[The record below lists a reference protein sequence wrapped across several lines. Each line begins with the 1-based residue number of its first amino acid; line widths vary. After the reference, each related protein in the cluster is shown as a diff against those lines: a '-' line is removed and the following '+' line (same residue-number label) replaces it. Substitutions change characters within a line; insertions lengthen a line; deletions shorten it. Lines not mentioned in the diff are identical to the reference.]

1 MVLDRDE
8 LAARLAVADLSNPK
22 FPNDLRDRAW
32 VNGWADDVVHAADA
46 LLSRLRPAAPVAPD
60 ATDPRRTVGAVVR
73 WASGG
78 VEFIVVKAGEGE
90 DVQRELDGPLQKC
103 VFSHSS
109 DVFVRWATRAEC
121 ERHGIPFV
129 DRTPAA
135 GLPPAEAPVSEV
147 NEADEGHAAWAAH
160 REATS
165 SGGEVAVGQWLGYS
179 AGWLARARAAAP
191 TATRS
196 VDREELAKALRTAW
210 YAAPGGG
217 DPWTPVADAAIA
229 YFAARGGA

>member
-60 ATDPRRTVGAVVR
+60 ATDPRRPVGAVVR

-90 DVQRELDGPLQKC
+90 DVQRELDGPLQEC

-135 GLPPAEAPVSEV
+135 GLPPAEA
-147 NEADEGHAAWAAH
+147 
-160 REATS
+160 
-165 SGGEVAVGQWLGYS
+165 
-179 AGWLARARAAAP
+179 
-191 TATRS
+191 TRS
-196 VDREELAKALRTAW
+196 VDREGLMKAIHDAIDKWHGCSSDER
-210 YAAPGGG
+210 
-217 DPWTPVADAAIA
+217 DIDEVRADAAIA
-229 YFAARGGA
+229 YFKNGGVA